1 MELRVMAHRKI
12 TSASDHL
19 HVKPRCLMTASF
31 LLSDVHSVH
40 APLGDLR
47 CSPGPAV
54 CKVRRKIWMFT
65 PTVLKL
71 FPLCLNICIL
81 EIIGEAWWRL
91 WSIVGVNLIWQ
102 SKHLLS
108 YGWIPYPFVEK
119 IRFFKIQP
127 SPPLPAPLLQTY
139 RTLSFRASFLLLTML
154 ASNAH
159 CPAWKCL
166 PFYSAGDY
174 EACTTCQALF

>member
-1 MELRVMAHRKI
+1 ML
-12 TSASDHL
+12 DD
-19 HVKPRCLMTASF
+19 CQ
-31 LLSDVHSVH
+31 LSSKWH
-40 APLGDLR
+40 ALCTCPTWR
-47 CSPGPAV
+47 PQ
-54 CKVRRKIWMFT
+54 MFT
-65 PTVLKL
+65 WASCVQREEKNLTVLKL

-91 WSIVGVNLIWQ
+91 WSVVGVNLIWQ
-102 SKHLLS
+102 SKHILS
-108 YGWIPYPFVEK
+108 YGWIPSPFVEK

-166 PFYSAGDY
+166 PFYSA
-174 EACTTCQALF
+174 E